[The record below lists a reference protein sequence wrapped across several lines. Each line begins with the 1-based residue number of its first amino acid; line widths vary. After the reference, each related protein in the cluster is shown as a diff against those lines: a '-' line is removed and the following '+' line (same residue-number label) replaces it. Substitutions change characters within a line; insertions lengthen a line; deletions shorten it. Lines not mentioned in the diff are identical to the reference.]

1 VLELDMKIVLS
12 VGAFV
17 AFMAIASCG
26 SRTELD
32 DLDTT
37 NGSSNSNDGSTSD
50 AGDASETSVGC
61 TPGDIPLSAAEPE
74 VMFVLDRSGSM
85 NTEFSGTQSRWQVLT
100 TALAATLPP
109 VDQSMEIGAL
119 VFPSGT
125 SNDNCSVP
133 SSANIS
139 PALGQVTPLLNL
151 LQSTTPGGA
160 TPTAD
165 AIDSAAALML
175 ELRAATSARA
185 LVLATDG
192 APNCNSSLDPSSC
205 TCAGGTQGRGCRN
218 DPDQCL
224 DDTRTVSRITAAA
237 SEGIPTYVIGIA
249 DANDSIFSGVL
260 NAMAQAGGRP
270 LTGEATSYYPARSQS
285 DLESALTT
293 IRDQVGA
300 CTYLTTSVPDSSGSI
315 SLTLDGVVIPYDPT
329 GKTGWSW
336 ADESNGQ
343 ILLFGSTCLSVAA
356 ATNPDLVAHVVCD
369 ADAGSDAS
377 VDASDDSAVD
387 ASDD

>member
-1 VLELDMKIVLS
+1 MKTFFPL
-12 VGAFV
+12 GAFF

-32 DLDTT
+32 DLDPTYYDTT
-37 NGSSNSNDGSTSD
+37 HDGGDGSSD
-50 AGDASETSVGC
+50 AGDASEASVGC
-61 TPGDIPLSAAEPE
+61 TPGDIPLTAAEPE

-85 NTEFSGTQSRWQVLT
+85 NTQFSGGQSRWQVLT
-100 TALAATLPP
+100 TALAATLPT

-119 VFPSGT
+119 IFPSGT
-125 SNDNCSVP
+125 TNDNCSVP
-133 SSANIS
+133 ASPNLS
-139 PALGQVTPLLNL
+139 PALGNVNPLLNL
-151 LQSTTPGGA
+151 LQSTSPGGA

-165 AIDSAAALML
+165 AIDSAASLL
-175 ELRAATSARA
+175 LGLRAATSARA

-192 APNCNSSLDPSSC
+192 APNCNSALDPSSC
-205 TCAGGTQGRGCRN
+205 TCANGNTGRGCRN
-218 DPDQCL
+218 DADQCL
-224 DDTRTVSRITAAA
+224 DDTRTVARITAAS

-249 DANDSIFSGVL
+249 DSNDSTFSDVL

-285 DLESALTT
+285 DLESAITT

-300 CTYLTTSVPDSSGSI
+300 CTYLTTSVPDAAGSI
-315 SLTLDGVVIPYDPT
+315 SLTLDGVVIPFDPT
-329 GKTGWSW
+329 GKSGWSW
-336 ADESNGQ
+336 ADENNGE

-356 ATNPDLVAHVVCD
+356 ATNPNLVAHVVCD

-377 VDASDDSAVD
+377 TDATDGSDDSSAVD
-387 ASDD
+387 ASGD